1 MFEKFKVDDIKKDIM
16 FELQKSIEVFFQN
29 ELSVFKE
36 KCKELVSKSQANG
49 MVHIEKLVKEIKS
62 KDQIINHLL
71 VSLENLI
78 RYTTRNAVIDETVTS
93 PGLLETLPQSNQTG
107 NSLETRKVIDFVKDI
122 IKPHSNKEQND
133 ENNNI
138 SNIE

>member
-1 MFEKFKVDDIKKDIM
+1 
-16 FELQKSIEVFFQN
+16 
-29 ELSVFKE
+29 
-36 KCKELVSKSQANG
+36 
-49 MVHIEKLVKEIKS
+49 MVCNEKLVKEIKS

-78 RYTTRNAVIDETVTS
+78 RYPTRNAVIDETVTS

-107 NSLETRKVIDFVKDI
+107 NSLETRKDIDFVKDI

-138 SNIE
+138 SNIV

>member
-1 MFEKFKVDDIKKDIM
+1 
-16 FELQKSIEVFFQN
+16 
-29 ELSVFKE
+29 
-36 KCKELVSKSQANG
+36 

-78 RYTTRNAVIDETVTS
+78 RYPNRNAVIDETVTS

-107 NSLETRKVIDFVKDI
+107 NSLKTRKDIDFVKDI

-133 ENNNI
+133 ESNNI

>member
-1 MFEKFKVDDIKKDIM
+1 
-16 FELQKSIEVFFQN
+16 
-29 ELSVFKE
+29 
-36 KCKELVSKSQANG
+36 
-49 MVHIEKLVKEIKS
+49 MVRNEKLVKEIKS

-78 RYTTRNAVIDETVTS
+78 RYPNRNAVIDETVTS
-93 PGLLETLPQSNQTG
+93 LGLLETLPQSNQTG
-107 NSLETRKVIDFVKDI
+107 NSLETRKDIDFVKDI

-138 SNIE
+138 SNIV

>member
-1 MFEKFKVDDIKKDIM
+1 
-16 FELQKSIEVFFQN
+16 
-29 ELSVFKE
+29 
-36 KCKELVSKSQANG
+36 
-49 MVHIEKLVKEIKS
+49 MVRNEKLVKEIKS

-78 RYTTRNAVIDETVTS
+78 RCPNRNAVIDETVTS

-107 NSLETRKVIDFVKDI
+107 NSLETRKDIDFVKDI

-138 SNIE
+138 SNIV

>member
-1 MFEKFKVDDIKKDIM
+1 
-16 FELQKSIEVFFQN
+16 
-29 ELSVFKE
+29 
-36 KCKELVSKSQANG
+36 
-49 MVHIEKLVKEIKS
+49 MVRNEKLVKEIKS

-78 RYTTRNAVIDETVTS
+78 RYPTRNAVIDETVTS
-93 PGLLETLPQSNQTG
+93 PGLLETLPQSNQTS
-107 NSLETRKVIDFVKDI
+107 NSLETRKDIDFVKDI

-138 SNIE
+138 SNIV

>member
-1 MFEKFKVDDIKKDIM
+1 
-16 FELQKSIEVFFQN
+16 
-29 ELSVFKE
+29 
-36 KCKELVSKSQANG
+36 

-78 RYTTRNAVIDETVTS
+78 RYPNRNAVIDETVTS

-107 NSLETRKVIDFVKDI
+107 NSLKTRKDIDFFKDI

>member
-1 MFEKFKVDDIKKDIM
+1 
-16 FELQKSIEVFFQN
+16 
-29 ELSVFKE
+29 
-36 KCKELVSKSQANG
+36 

-78 RYTTRNAVIDETVTS
+78 PYPNRNAVIDETVTS

-107 NSLETRKVIDFVKDI
+107 NSLKTRKDIDFVIDI

>member
-1 MFEKFKVDDIKKDIM
+1 
-16 FELQKSIEVFFQN
+16 
-29 ELSVFKE
+29 
-36 KCKELVSKSQANG
+36 
-49 MVHIEKLVKEIKS
+49 MVHIEKLEKEIKS

-71 VSLENLI
+71 VSLESLT
-78 RYTTRNAVIDETVTS
+78 RYPNRNAVIDDTVTS

-107 NSLETRKVIDFVKDI
+107 NSLETRKDIDFVKEI

-138 SNIE
+138 SNIV

>member
-1 MFEKFKVDDIKKDIM
+1 
-16 FELQKSIEVFFQN
+16 
-29 ELSVFKE
+29 
-36 KCKELVSKSQANG
+36 
-49 MVHIEKLVKEIKS
+49 MVRNEKLVKEIKS

-78 RYTTRNAVIDETVTS
+78 RYPTRNAVIDETVTS

-107 NSLETRKVIDFVKDI
+107 NSLETRKDIDFVKDI

-138 SNIE
+138 SNIV

>member
-1 MFEKFKVDDIKKDIM
+1 
-16 FELQKSIEVFFQN
+16 
-29 ELSVFKE
+29 
-36 KCKELVSKSQANG
+36 
-49 MVHIEKLVKEIKS
+49 MVRNEKLVKEIKS

-78 RYTTRNAVIDETVTS
+78 RYPNRNAVIDETVTS

-107 NSLETRKVIDFVKDI
+107 NSLKTRKDIDFVKDI

-138 SNIE
+138 SNIV

>member
-1 MFEKFKVDDIKKDIM
+1 
-16 FELQKSIEVFFQN
+16 
-29 ELSVFKE
+29 
-36 KCKELVSKSQANG
+36 
-49 MVHIEKLVKEIKS
+49 MVCNEKLVKEIKS

-78 RYTTRNAVIDETVTS
+78 RYPNRNAVIDETVTS
-93 PGLLETLPQSNQTG
+93 PGLLETLLQSNQTG
-107 NSLETRKVIDFVKDI
+107 NSLKTRKDIDFVKDI

-138 SNIE
+138 SNIV

>member
-1 MFEKFKVDDIKKDIM
+1 MFEKLKVDGIKKEIM
-16 FELQKSIEVFFQN
+16 SELQKSIEKIFQN

-36 KCKELVSKSQANG
+36 RCEELVSKSYVNG
-49 MVHIEKLVKEIKS
+49 MVHIEKLEKEIKS
-62 KDQIINHLL
+62 KDQIINHLFVCL
-71 VSLENLI
+71 ESLTRSPN
-78 RYTTRNAVIDETVTS
+78 RNAVIDDTVTS

-107 NSLETRKVIDFVKDI
+107 NSLETRKDIDFVKDI

-138 SNIE
+138 SNIV